1 MFVKPA
7 WSLSSETAPQV
18 PFHAFSRHAWRVTHT
33 ALGFSYNHLEPSL
46 LSVLHILEIWPYH
59 KTGLGVFIFQF
70 SENTRSVLIQLN
82 CGLVL

>member
-1 MFVKPA
+1 MFVKAA

-18 PFHAFSRHAWRVTHT
+18 AFHAFSRRAWRVSHM
-33 ALGFSYNHLEPSL
+33 ALGFSYNHLEPPL
-46 LSVLHILEIWPYH
+46 LSVLHILEIWLYH

-70 SENTRSVLIQLN
+70 SENTGSVLIQLN

>member
-18 PFHAFSRHAWRVTHT
+18 PFHAFSRHAWRVIHT

-70 SENTRSVLIQLN
+70 SENTRSVLIQPN